1 MATDQPPP
9 RGWDALQTEWRPVP
23 EDSSSPRPITAIAVL
38 ATGRP
43 RVATVW
49 RALGALDEDSLLHW
63 EKRFFDG
70 TFVPAEEGS
79 RGRKN
84 KRGQRRETDGT
95 GRWSTT
101 SATSSF
107 GR

>member
-1 MATDQPPP
+1 MATDQPSP
-9 RGWDALQTEWRPVP
+9 RGLDALQTEWRPVP
-23 EDSSSPRPITAIAVL
+23 EDSSSLRPNGGDCS
-38 ATGRP
+38 TGKGKAP
-43 RVATVW
+43 VGTVW
-49 RALGALDEDSLLHW
+49 RALGAFDEDSLLHW